1 MRIRKGPRCQTDG
14 VGILQQ
20 QQEQKQQQQQAA
32 TNLHSG
38 ATACGVNRRPQ
49 GRVENLGFS
58 GSQEDNIVGGAGGEG
73 AGEDGRTGDAD
84 LLLTAKA
91 ASLVYNMLF
100 RNNFGD
106 GC

>member
-14 VGILQQ
+14 VRTLQQ
-20 QQEQKQQQQQAA
+20 QQQQQAA

-38 ATACGVNRRPQ
+38 ATACGVNRSPQ

-58 GSQEDNIVGGAGGEG
+58 GRQEENIVGGSVGVGG
-73 AGEDGRTGDAD
+73 GEDGRTGDAD

-91 ASLVYNMLF
+91 APLVYNVLF
-100 RNNFGD
+100 RNYFGD

>member
-14 VGILQQ
+14 VGTLQQ
-20 QQEQKQQQQQAA
+20 QQQQQAA

-38 ATACGVNRRPQ
+38 ATACGVNRSAQ
-49 GRVENLGFS
+49 GRVENLGLS
-58 GSQEDNIVGGAGGEG
+58 GRQEENIVGGSVGVG

-84 LLLTAKA
+84 LVLTAKA
-91 ASLVYNMLF
+91 ASLVYNVLF

-106 GC
+106 GY